1 MTQTLTSHDPL
12 DLAIAW
18 ARTGQATALACVTS
32 TWGSSPRPAG
42 SMMSVSAT
50 GRIEGSVSGGCVE
63 GAVIEEAREVMRDGL
78 PRSLSYGVSS
88 EDAWSVGLA
97 CGGLLD
103 VYVESVRTPEH
114 PVGTLSLDLLEQI
127 STLRRARRSIILA
140 TRLSDGRHIILT
152 RTADGVEAPDA
163 LPEDAGHVASLR
175 ETARQA
181 FHAGRSLRHT
191 DAQEEAWFL
200 HLIPMQPHLMIVG
213 AVHIAQ
219 VLAPMAQAAGFAVT
233 VIDPRTQLATV
244 ERFPGIALDTQW
256 PDEALDH
263 LRIDNQ
269 TAIVTLTHD
278 AKLDDPTLRHALR
291 GPAFYIGALGSRKTQ
306 ASRLARLKEDGFSED
321 QVRRI
326 HGPVGLAIGAIGA
339 AEIALSILA
348 EIVAVRRN
356 APLGRHPG
364 WA

>member
-1 MTQTLTSHDPL
+1 MTQPLISHDPL

-18 ARTGQATALACVTS
+18 ARAGQAAALACVTS

-42 SMMSVSAT
+42 SMMAVSAT

-63 GAVIEEAREVMRDGL
+63 GAVIAEAGEVMQDGR

-103 VYVESVRTPEH
+103 VYVESISTPER
-114 PVGTLSLDLLEQI
+114 PTGTLELALLERLLA
-127 STLRRARRSIILA
+127 LRQARQPVLLA
-140 TRLSDGRHIILT
+140 TRLSDGRHIVLT
-152 RTADGVEAPDA
+152 CGERGLQAPDV
-163 LPEDAGHVASLR
+163 LPEDSGHVASLS
-175 ETARQA
+175 ESARQA
-181 FHAGRSLRHT
+181 FHTGRSLRHIDT
-191 DAQEEAWFL
+191 QAEEWFL
-200 HLIPMQPHLMIVG
+200 HLIPMQPRLMIVG

-219 VLAPMAQAAGFAVT
+219 VLAPMAQTAGFAVT
-233 VIDPRTQLATV
+233 VIDPRTQLATAD
-244 ERFPGIALDTQW
+244 RFPGITLDTQW
-256 PDEALDH
+256 PDEALDSLH
-263 LRIDNQ
+263 IDNQ

-306 ASRLARLKEDGFSED
+306 ASRLTRLREDGFSDE
-321 QVRRI
+321 QTRRI
-326 HGPVGLAIGAIGA
+326 HGPVGLAIGAVGA

-356 APLGRHPG
+356 APLGHHPG
-364 WA
+364 WT